1 MPDETIS
8 PLTPPGCDLREF
20 PFMPL
25 DVVRLRDSD
34 IAAVSTGD
42 EFRCAV
48 ILWCASWHQ
57 IPAASLPDDDV
68 VLSQLAGFG
77 RVVKEWK
84 KVRSGALRGWVKCS
98 DGRLYHPV
106 VAEKANEAWSRKL
119 ERSWNTECGRI
130 KKLNQR
136 HDISLPFPTLEQFL
150 SPDYVPPKAPPA
162 PNVSPGT
169 NAKCP
174 EGHDNDV
181 PNVSPGKSCRQGDG
195 EDSGQGEGQGQGQ
208 GQLTK
213 PKEEQAASTAQP
225 LPRDESPPAAALDP
239 ITYRSIELVA
249 LLRRGASLQA
259 SNPIVREWAERGI
272 TDAQAL
278 TALEIAEQ
286 RRSDQANPQAINAG
300 FLNAILGD
308 VIAPKARASPP
319 ARNTREARISN
330 YAAEAAQARGEH
342 ENEHGTGR
350 TERDITGESVRIA

>member
-1 MPDETIS
+1 MPEDSLS
-8 PLTPPGCDLREF
+8 PLTPPGCDLRDF
-20 PFMPL
+20 AFMPL

-34 IAAVSTGD
+34 ISAVSSGD
-42 EFRCAV
+42 EFRSAV
-48 ILWCASWHQ
+48 LLWCASWHQ
-57 IPAASLPDDDV
+57 VPAASLPDDDT
-68 VLSQLAGFG
+68 VLSQLAGYG

-106 VAEKANEAWSRKL
+106 VAEKANEAWMRKL
-119 ERSWNTECGRI
+119 EQAWRTECGRI

-136 HDISLPFPTLEQFL
+136 HSIDLPFPTLEQFL
-150 SPDYVPPKAPPA
+150 SPGYVPSKAPIV
-162 PNVSPGT
+162 PNLSPGT
-169 NAKCP
+169 FAGCP
-174 EGHDNDV
+174 EGQGSDV
-181 PNVSPGKSCRQGDG
+181 SNLSPGKCTPI
-195 EDSGQGEGQGQGQ
+195 DSGQGQGQ
-208 GQLTK
+208 GQRDLLK
-213 PKEEQAASTAQP
+213 PKGEQAASTAQP
-225 LPRDESPPAAALDP
+225 LPSDDPPPAAALDP

-278 TALEIAEQ
+278 TALEVAEQ
-286 RRSDQANPQAINAG
+286 RRADQANPQAINAG

-330 YAAEAAQARGEH
+330 YAAEAALARGEH